1 MAERINKDWLAYN
14 KIIQKEKEMKNEVIQ
29 IRRVEGKEHI
39 KLLMEFNQ
47 MLDDEMTA
55 LMTVFLRDPFD
66 KPVPATYWEDIAS
79 GTGGF
84 ALLAWDADRPAG
96 MALIEYGKC
105 AHFESLIVLPAYRHQ
120 GIGKMLVDQSLEQV
134 RRDGYKLMTLN
145 VLLNNESA
153 ESLYA
158 QAGFEGYKKT
168 MAIEL

>member
-1 MAERINKDWLAYN
+1 
-14 KIIQKEKEMKNEVIQ
+14 MKNGEIQ
-29 IRRVEGKEHI
+29 IRRVNGSEHI

-55 LMTVFLRDPFD
+55 LMPVFLHDPSE
-66 KPVPATYWEDIAS
+66 KPVPPTYWEDIAC

-84 ALLAWDADRPAG
+84 AFIAWDVDHPAG
-96 MALIEYGKC
+96 MALIEYGEC

-120 GIGKMLVDQSLEQV
+120 GIGKMLVDRSLEQV

-145 VLLNNESA
+145 VLLNNENA